1 MKIKLLSCLVGV
13 LIVTAAPAS
22 QAQVAV
28 SLGFNTCNYNG
39 YYQSCPA
46 YGPPVG
52 VYFGGGSWGGDR
64 HREYHDNRYDHDHHD
79 NRNNR
84 DHHDNHDHHD
94 HH

>member
-1 MKIKLLSCLVGV
+1 MKIKLLSALVGV

-22 QAQVAV
+22 FAQVGI

-64 HREYHDNRYDHDHHD
+64 YRQYHENRYEHDRHDRHDNRGG
-79 NRNNR
+79 NRG
-84 DHHDNHDHHD
+84 HHD

>member
-1 MKIKLLSCLVGV
+1 MKIKLSSWLVGL
-13 LIVTAAPAS
+13 LIVMAAPAS
-22 QAQVAV
+22 QAQVAI

-64 HREYHDNRYDHDHHD
+64 RGHDRFHDRGDHGRRGHR
-79 NRNNR
+79 
-84 DHHDNHDHHD
+84 
-94 HH
+94 